1 MKAPNCFKLLC
12 TLCLITCLFFT
23 VDAQR
28 KDVLMTN
35 SQAFEVEAYKDIDGT
50 PYFFEEWHQG
60 KVYGVG
66 AEAEI
71 ADDYVLNFNGY
82 TKSFEVR
89 KDGRFIALDEKFY
102 SKITVETKVD
112 GQPKMLTFK
121 TQAHPIYKNRFMK
134 VVFEG
139 TEFEVIQDYQIRLV
153 DREKQG
159 YSGTEKTQT
168 FNKNDTYYI
177 VRNKKAKELKLKKKA
192 ILALFKDQEAA
203 LKDYVKDNG
212 LKLNNEVELVQF
224 LSYYE
229 QLTHPKSTVAA
240 RDNN

>member
-1 MKAPNCFKLLC
+1 MKAPNCFRLLC

-50 PYFFEEWHQG
+50 PYYFAEWHKG
-60 KVYGVG
+60 KVYGVE

-71 ADDYVLNFNGY
+71 ADEYLLNFNGY

-89 KDGRFIALDEKFY
+89 KDNRFIALDEKFY
-102 SKITVETKVD
+102 SKVTVETAID
-112 GQPKMLTFK
+112 GKPQTLTFK

-139 TEFEVIQDYQIRLV
+139 TEFEVIQDYQVLLAS
-153 DREKQG
+153 REKQAYAG
-159 YSGTEKTQT
+159 NQTTQT
-168 FNKNDTYYI
+168 FSKNDRYYI
-177 VRNKKAKELKLKKKA
+177 VRNKKAKEIKLKKKS
-192 ILALFKDQEAA
+192 ILGLFKDQEAA
-203 LKDYVKDNG
+203 LKKFVKDNG
-212 LKLNNEVELVQF
+212 LKLSKEKELVQF

-229 QLTHPKSTVAA
+229 QLTHPKSMVAA
-240 RDNN
+240 RDKE

>member
-1 MKAPNCFKLLC
+1 MKAPNCFRLLC
-12 TLCLITCLFFT
+12 TICLVTCLFFT
-23 VDAQR
+23 LDAQR

-35 SQAFEVEAYKDIDGT
+35 SHTFEVEAYKDIEGT
-50 PYFFEEWHQG
+50 PYYFAKWHQG

-66 AEAEI
+66 DEAQI
-71 ADDYVLNFNGY
+71 ADEYLLNFNGY

-89 KDGRFIALDEKFY
+89 KDDRFIALDEKFY
-102 SKITVETKVD
+102 SKITVETEVD
-112 GQPKMLTFK
+112 GKLQTLTFK

-139 TEFEVIQDYQIRLV
+139 TEFEVIQDYQVRLGN
-153 DREKQG
+153 REKQG
-159 YSGTEKTQT
+159 YAGNESTQA

-177 VRNKKAKELKLKKKA
+177 VRNKKAKAIKLKKKA
-192 ILALFKDQEAA
+192 VLGLFKDQEAA
-203 LKDYVKDNG
+203 LKSFVKDNG
-212 LKLNNEVELVQF
+212 LKLNKEAELVQF

-240 RDNN
+240 TDNE